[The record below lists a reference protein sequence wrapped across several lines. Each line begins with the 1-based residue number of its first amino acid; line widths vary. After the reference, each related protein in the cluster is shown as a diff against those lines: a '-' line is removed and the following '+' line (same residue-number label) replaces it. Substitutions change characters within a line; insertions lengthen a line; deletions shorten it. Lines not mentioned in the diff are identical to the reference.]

1 MKLVTFLLWG
11 LIAILVFPISCF
23 CAFLWILFS
32 CCSPCFAECGAV
44 LEAMWKGT
52 TSPSP
57 PVALLCPH
65 ALHAP
70 FHLLINLKYKLNNY
84 YFVGT
89 TLVQYCCIKA
99 MGGEPGAGGK
109 GKGGGH

>member
-1 MKLVTFLLWG
+1 LRLERKKMKLVTFLLWG

-52 TSPSP
+52 T
-57 PVALLCPH
+57 
-65 ALHAP
+65 
-70 FHLLINLKYKLNNY
+70 
-84 YFVGT
+84 
-89 TLVQYCCIKA
+89 LVQYCCIKA
-99 MGGEPGAGGK
+99 MGGEPGSG